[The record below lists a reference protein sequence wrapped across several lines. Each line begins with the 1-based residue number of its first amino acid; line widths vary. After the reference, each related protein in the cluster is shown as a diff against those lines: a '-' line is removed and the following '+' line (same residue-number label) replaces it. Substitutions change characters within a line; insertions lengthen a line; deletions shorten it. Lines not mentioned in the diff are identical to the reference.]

1 MRRFWPVLPLLAI
14 LLVAIWQTPTAPE
27 KTTTDG
33 PPARIISLA
42 PSITETLF
50 AIGADAQLVAV
61 TDFCQYPPAAQDL
74 SKIGGYLDPSLSQIV
89 ARQPDLVI
97 MLDRQQTL
105 NKQLQQLGIN
115 TLLIDNSR
123 LDGIL
128 QSIISIGEAT
138 GHRQRAQQL
147 HASVKRQIATVKQ
160 QVAGKPLKKTLLAIA
175 HYTNSDQ
182 LDLVYIAGQQDFYN
196 DILQLAGGHNVY
208 QNKRLKVPAVSQEG
222 LLRMNPEVIIDIFP
236 DASAHNAD
244 LQQVRQQWQQLEP
257 LQAVKHQRVH
267 LIEASYAT
275 VPGPRIVM
283 LLKDIAAL
291 LHPEIKKAE
300 DAS

>member
-1 MRRFWPVLPLLAI
+1 MGRFWPVLPLLAI

-27 KTTTDG
+27 KTTADG

-61 TDFCQYPPAAQDL
+61 TDFCQYPSAAQDL
-74 SKIGGYLDPSLSQIV
+74 PKIGGYLDPSLSQIV

-97 MLDRQQTL
+97 MLDRQQSL
-105 NKQLQQLGIN
+105 NKQLQQLGIQ

-123 LDGIL
+123 LGGIL
-128 QSIISIGEAT
+128 QSIISIGDAT
-138 GHRQRAQQL
+138 GHQQQAQQL
-147 HASVKRQIATVKQ
+147 HASLSRKIAKVKQ
-160 QVAGKPLKKTLLAIA
+160 QVAGKPLKNTLLAIA

-196 DILQLAGGHNVY
+196 DILQLAGGRNVY
-208 QNKRLKVPAVSQEG
+208 QDPRLKVPAVSQEG
-222 LLRMNPEVIIDIFP
+222 LLRMNPEIIIDIFP
-236 DASAHNAD
+236 DASAHSAD
-244 LQQVRQQWQQLEP
+244 LHKVRQQWLQLQP
-257 LQAVKHQRVH
+257 LKAVKNQQVH
-267 LIEASYAT
+267 IIEASYAT

-291 LHPEIKKAE
+291 LHPQIKKA
-300 DAS
+300 DNAS

>member
-14 LLVAIWQTPTAPE
+14 LLVAIWQKPAAPE
-27 KTTTDG
+27 KTIADG
-33 PPARIISLA
+33 PPAKIISLA

-61 TDFCQYPPAAQDL
+61 TDFCQYPSTAQDL
-74 SKIGGYLDPSLSQIV
+74 PKIGGYLDPSLSQIV

-97 MLDRQQTL
+97 MLDRQQSL
-105 NKQLQQLGIN
+105 NKQLHQLGIQ

-123 LDGIL
+123 LGGIL
-128 QSIISIGEAT
+128 QSIISIGDAT
-138 GHRQRAQQL
+138 GHQQQAQQL
-147 HASVKRQIATVKQ
+147 HASLSRKIAKVKQ
-160 QVAGKPLKKTLLAIA
+160 QVAGKPLKNTLLAIA

-196 DILQLAGGHNVY
+196 DILQLAGGRNVY
-208 QNKRLKVPAVSQEG
+208 QDPRLKVPAVSQEG
-222 LLRMNPEVIIDIFP
+222 LLRMNPEIIIDIFP

-244 LQQVRQQWQQLEP
+244 LQQVHQQWQQLQP
-257 LQAVKHQRVH
+257 LKAVKNQQIHI
-267 LIEASYAT
+267 IEASYAT

-283 LLKDIAAL
+283 LLQDIAAL
-291 LHPEIKKAE
+291 LHPQIKKT
-300 DAS
+300 DNAS